1 MALTTF
7 IIYADADGTILRAHN
22 GQDGNPPTA
31 PAGHTTLDAG
41 DVLAPIPNPR
51 THTIDLGPPVALVAK
66 SSGDIISEAQ
76 AARKASIEEALGLL
90 DAMRPKMQARGFDL
104 TAHDQ
109 RVADLEA
116 EHATY
121 P

>member
-7 IIYADADGTILRAHN
+7 IIYADADGEILRAHN

-31 PAGHTTLDAG
+31 PSGHTTLDAG
-41 DVLAPIPNPR
+41 EVLSPMPNAR
-51 THTIDLGPPVALVAK
+51 THEIDLGPPVVLAAK
-66 SSGDIISEAQ
+66 SSGDIISEAE
-76 AARKASIEEALGLL
+76 AARKAAIEEALGTL
-90 DAMRPKMQARGFDL
+90 DAIKPKMTARSFDT
-104 TAHDQ
+104 TALDQ

-116 EHATY
+116 EHAAL